1 MKRNGSLIGGKMIVT
16 ACLMLGFLVSLVFA
30 PGLATAEKKKK
41 YKIFLSKSE
50 FLSINERRTYGKING
65 RKVSVPCQVI
75 SLNQNEKEGFK
86 HEHN

>member
-41 YKIFLSKSE
+41 YKIF
-50 FLSINERRTYGKING
+50 
-65 RKVSVPCQVI
+65 
-75 SLNQNEKEGFK
+75 
-86 HEHN
+86 